1 MTSKIK
7 IQLPASM
14 VCTALSIAFLVAA
27 ALAAPM
33 AGAQTPSLVRGT
45 VTTING
51 SALTLKTDAG
61 AELQVEVPATASIKQ
76 VAPGQKDL
84 SSAET
89 IKFSDLATG
98 DRVLVWP
105 DPNATGSPAQ
115 ALRIVAIKQADLA
128 EKQAKDRE
136 DWQLRSVGGL
146 VKSVDAAAGV
156 IMVTS
161 GFGATA
167 RTITVK
173 TTDATVLKRYAPA
186 SVSYDAA
193 QTEPI
198 DTIHSGDQL
207 RARGAKNADNT
218 EIAADEVVTG
228 TFRNISGTILSLD
241 KATSTLIL
249 KDLTTK
255 KPVTIHITAD
265 VQMRRLQDTMAR
277 MLAARLKGGAATG
290 GYAGGAG
297 SQRGA
302 GGSGQWSAA
311 GAAGQGP
318 GGGDTQQMLSRAP
331 AIQFADLKKGDAVM
345 LVATDGTTDV
355 TAITLLAGVEPLL
368 ESPAASQNLLSN
380 WSMSSGGEAAAQ

>member
-1 MTSKIK
+1 
-7 IQLPASM
+7 
-14 VCTALSIAFLVAA
+14 
-27 ALAAPM
+27 
-33 AGAQTPSLVRGT
+33 
-45 VTTING
+45 
-51 SALTLKTDAG
+51 
-61 AELQVEVPATASIKQ
+61 
-76 VAPGQKDL
+76 
-84 SSAET
+84 
-89 IKFSDLATG
+89 
-98 DRVLVWP
+98 
-105 DPNATGSPAQ
+105 
-115 ALRIVAIKQADLA
+115 
-128 EKQAKDRE
+128 
-136 DWQLRSVGGL
+136 
-146 VKSVDAAAGV
+146 
-156 IMVTS
+156 
-161 GFGATA
+161 
-167 RTITVK
+167 
-173 TTDATVLKRYAPA
+173 
-186 SVSYDAA
+186 
-193 QTEPI
+193 
-198 DTIHSGDQL
+198 
-207 RARGAKNADNT
+207 
-218 EIAADEVVTG
+218 
-228 TFRNISGTILSLD
+228 LD

-290 GYAGGAG
+290 GSSGARSGYAGGAG

-380 WSMSSGGEAAAQ
+380 WSMSSGSEAAAQ